1 MTTATIIVAA
11 GRGTRAGGPKPKQW
25 QQINGRMVA
34 DWTID
39 LFLPYGPVV
48 LVINPDDTDIADTLK
63 ARDQIMLAS
72 GASERAG
79 SVRAGL
85 EQLTSVQPDKVLIHD
100 VARPCTPNTV
110 INGVLAALETGKAAA
125 PALPVTD
132 ALWMGENGFVTG
144 TRDRTGLFRA
154 QTPQGF
160 DYQTIL
166 SAHQNHP
173 GTAADDV
180 EVARAA
186 GIEVAITQGS
196 DLNLKI
202 TAPEDFDR
210 AARILEELYGS
221 ATG

>member
-1 MTTATIIVAA
+1 MTLATIIVAA
-11 GRGTRAGGPKPKQW
+11 GRGTRAGGPLPKQW
-25 QQINGRMVA
+25 QRINGRMVA

-39 LFLPYGPVV
+39 LFLPFGPVV
-48 LVINPDDTDIADTLK
+48 LVINPDDTHIADTLE
-63 ARDQIMLAS
+63 ARASITLAD
-72 GASERAG
+72 GASDRTG

-85 EQLTSVQPDKVLIHD
+85 EELTDTQPAKVLIHD
-100 VARPCTPNTV
+100 VARPCTPTDV
-110 INGVLAALETGKAAA
+110 IKAVVASLETQKAAA

-132 ALWMGENGFVTG
+132 ALWVGQNGFVTG
-144 TRDRTGLFRA
+144 TRDRTGLYRA

-166 SAHQNHP
+166 TAHQSHAGN
-173 GTAADDV
+173 AADDV

-210 AARILEELYGS
+210 AARILEELHGS